1 MSEEEEDDGPQS
13 YIEDAAQN
21 VMYFLRLLEPESY
34 ARVYQAIYGCAIG
47 TMVVIAGPMINGAR
61 SILHVRVVKKDD
73 DGTFDVEPPLH

>member
-1 MSEEEEDDGPQS
+1 MNDDDDPKAT
-13 YIEDAAQN
+13 YISDAAQN

-34 ARVYQAIYGCAIG
+34 AKVYQAIYGCALG
-47 TMVVIAGPMINGAR
+47 TMIVIAGPMINGAR